1 MILCHECWNIPL
13 NLFYV
18 SCWDDVTTVLRI
30 ILFKKK
36 DCKAEKRLIWLIL
49 FSLQVGCKVLQF
61 FHMYMLGCNYFWMLC
76 EGIYLHTLIVVAVFA
91 EEQHLHWYYL
101 LGWGESFLPRPVLF
115 LCCSVSVKT
124 YSCSLK
130 NPREAVQ
137 QDWVES
143 NNFLVT
149 EVILI
154 SSVRSFSLRASFV
167 RFLFR
172 QCSPLNVC
180 TQFNSLLNSN
190 ACKHFHP
197 CTRVSFVH
205 LLLDLQSCSCI
216 FMYELITLRWW
227 WWGFQK
233 GDSSPY
239 AVPQLFVLTF
249 PTYIYCPFKS

>member
-1 MILCHECWNIPL
+1 MSR
-13 NLFYV
+13 FV
-18 SCWDDVTTVLRI
+18 
-30 ILFKKK
+30 
-36 DCKAEKRLIWLIL
+36 
-49 FSLQVGCKVLQF
+49 
-61 FHMYMLGCNYFWMLC
+61 
-76 EGIYLHTLIVVAVFA
+76 
-91 EEQHLHWYYL
+91 
-101 LGWGESFLPRPVLF
+101 VLF
-115 LCCSVSVKT
+115 LCYSVSVKT

-130 NPREAVQ
+130 NPREAIQ
-137 QDWVES
+137 QDWLQS

-197 CTRVSFVH
+197 CTRVASVH

-216 FMYELITLRWW
+216 FMYELITLQW
-227 WWGFQK
+227 WWGFHK
-233 GDSSPY
+233 GDSLPY
-239 AVPQLFVLTF
+239 AVPQLFVPTF